1 MVPYRFY
8 HNSEGLVRIG
18 EGFAAKSG
26 AREHIPSLD
35 GYRPGDDLT
44 LAWEGEFES
53 APTSTPGFSA
63 CEELFQ
69 LFNAPWA
76 RPNEYAGPSMSVGD
90 VVVFFPGADNEIAF
104 GCETA
109 GFRKVTG
116 TGVAFSETS
125 PRPESWKRSGAR
137 LVDYLRAKHDD
148 GEQLTDAEWDTIDN
162 G

>member
-1 MVPYRFY
+1 MIPYRFY
-8 HNSEGLVRIG
+8 WNSEGMIRIG
-18 EGFAAKSG
+18 NGFAAIDSPS
-26 AREHIPSLD
+26 HIPSLD

-63 CEELFQ
+63 CEELFRM
-69 LFNAPWA
+69 FNAPWE

-90 VVVFFPGADNEIAF
+90 VIVFFPGADNEIAF
-104 GCETA
+104 GCEMT

-116 TGVAFSETS
+116 TGVAFSNTH
-125 PRPESWKRSGAR
+125 PQPENWRRDRSALIEYLKAKR
-137 LVDYLRAKHDD
+137 DD
-148 GEQLTDAEWDTIDN
+148 GELLTDAENDLVY